1 MRWIGLITV
10 LLLGIGCAPPPKKTV
25 EVTAPPPVD
34 LSGYGTAVQ
43 LDATLEI
50 KGMGTV
56 WIEGSPF
63 LLTLLETRW
72 DEIETDKGTERIG
85 RAKVRVWEPKGDER
99 EKTVTIE
106 KGRTKTALGYRI
118 TVSYAYEFYEKSS
131 ARHIPHA
138 RLIIGK

>member
-1 MRWIGLITV
+1 V
-10 LLLGIGCAPPPKKTV
+10 EVVAPPPI
-25 EVTAPPPVD
+25 D
-34 LSGYGTAVQ
+34 LSNYGAAVQ
-43 LDATLEI
+43 FNAMVEI

-72 DEIETDKGTERIG
+72 DDIETDKGTERIG
-85 RAKVRVWEPKGDER
+85 RAKVRVWEPEGDER

-106 KGRTKTALGYRI
+106 EGRTKTALGYRI
-118 TVSYAYEFYEKSS
+118 TISYAYEFYEESS

-138 RLIIGK
+138 KLTIQK